1 MSGGDM
7 YDRISL
13 MSIDFS
19 KAVRIP
25 ECIDDS
31 TWLSLDTESLV
42 DTLDLNLQND
52 KYRKQQDPIYNN
64 PSKPFTIGLFLG
76 AFNRFSDYFFEK
88 LLFSSSDKKRKQL
101 LSKFEINNQSL
112 SNDEVKF
119 RLADVDSKANVQSYT
134 AVKSPMKP
142 SNTFLNTTN
151 RIQPTIVEKGRSRE
165 KESKLP
171 QCTSIRTR
179 SVSRNALNRFAIKQP
194 PLVHET
200 VEKTPQKTPSP
211 KMSFFSKLTSYKS
224 SSNNNSSS
232 KSKNAPKKYSDV
244 DKAKIDEINIVAK
257 KQEMAL
263 MEELC
268 KARERIAIAQNNDFS
283 RPTSSASNAN
293 NNTNFHNKSMEY
305 INTIDREQNN
315 NLDDCMLSER
325 NYTPC
330 GRSRIPLKT
339 GIPVSSKLSIVKT
352 PFRAFS
358 SFRSRESSTTPL
370 SSRDN
375 SFTGIN
381 CNTPTHGKTTNRE
394 YGGKGDHPLYRS
406 SCSSSTSSS
415 LTKASSGSP
424 MSQSGYALSSGVN
437 TSSLLSKNAPKQQ
450 LSVDDRW
457 IDECF

>member
-31 TWLSLDTESLV
+31 TWLSLDTESEV
-42 DTLDLNLQND
+42 DNIDLALQNE
-52 KYRKQQDPIYNN
+52 KYHKQQDQMYNN
-64 PSKPFTIGLFLG
+64 SSKPFTIGLFLG
-76 AFNRFSDYFFEK
+76 IFNRFSDYFFEK
-88 LLFSSSDKKRKQL
+88 LLFNSNKKQNL
-101 LSKFEINNQSL
+101 LSNFEINNQRA
-112 SNDEVKF
+112 SNNEVIF
-119 RLADVDSKANVQSYT
+119 RIPEVDSKTNISSYT
-134 AVKSPMKP
+134 STKSPMKP
-142 SNTFLNTTN
+142 SNTFINTTN
-151 RIQPTIVEKGRSRE
+151 KIQPSVAEKNRSRE

-171 QCTSIRTR
+171 QCTNIRTR
-179 SVSRNALNRFAIKQP
+179 SVSRNALNRFILKQP
-194 PLVHET
+194 SLIYEIDDKT
-200 VEKTPQKTPSP
+200 SQKTTPQKI
-211 KMSFFSKLTSYKS
+211 SFFSKLTSYKS
-224 SSNNNSSS
+224 SSNTPP
-232 KSKNAPKKYSDV
+232 KSKNLQKKSNDI

-268 KARERIAIAQNNDFS
+268 KARERIAIAQNNDIS

-293 NNTNFHNKSMEY
+293 NNTNFHNKSMEHINY
-305 INTIDREQNN
+305 ISKEQNN
-315 NLDDCMLSER
+315 NVDDFILAER
-325 NYTPC
+325 SSAC
-330 GRSRIPLKT
+330 GSRSRIPQKT
-339 GIPVSSKLSIVKT
+339 NIPVSSKLSLVKT

-358 SFRSRESSTTPL
+358 SLRSRESSTTPL

-381 CNTPTHGKTTNRE
+381 CNTPITGKVNNKEHGGR
-394 YGGKGDHPLYRS
+394 GDHPLYRS

-437 TSSLLSKNAPKQQ
+437 NTSLLSRNQQQQ
-450 LSVDDRW
+450 LSVDERW
-457 IDECF
+457 FDECF